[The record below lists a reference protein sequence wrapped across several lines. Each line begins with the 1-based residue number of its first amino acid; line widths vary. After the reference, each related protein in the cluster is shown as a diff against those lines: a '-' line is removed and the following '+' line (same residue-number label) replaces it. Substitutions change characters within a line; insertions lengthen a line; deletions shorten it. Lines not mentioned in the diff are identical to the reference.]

1 MIERLLKNELSRK
14 RWRTFKK
21 RKLAMAAMIGLL
33 VMTFL
38 TFLAPILANSKPI
51 YINFKGK
58 SYWPIFAE
66 YRATEFGVSDSMVVD
81 FRKLKLSDDDT
92 AIWPVVNWDPFESN
106 RKVDT
111 YPSAPS
117 DVNWF
122 GTDDRGRDVFTRI
135 LYGFKYSIIYAVV
148 VWVFSTI
155 MGIIVGGVMGY
166 FGGRVDFFGLRFVE
180 IFSTVPS
187 FFLLL
192 ILISLFTPS
201 LTLLVIISS
210 IFGWVG
216 ISYYVRGEFLKNRN
230 REFAEAARATGVP
243 TWKILFKHILP
254 NSLIPVITF
263 APFTIAG
270 HIAGL
275 ASLDFLGF
283 GLEIPTPSWGELLAQ
298 AHKNFTIA
306 WWLAVFP
313 SGALFLT
320 LVMMNLVGEGVRDA
334 FDPRKT

>member
-1 MIERLLKNELSRK
+1 MIERILKNDLSRK
-14 RWRTFKK
+14 RWRIFKK
-21 RKLAMAAMIGLL
+21 RKLAMAAMFGLL
-33 VMTFL
+33 TMTLL
-38 TFLAPILANSKPI
+38 TILAPILANSKPI
-51 YINFKGK
+51 YINFQGK
-58 SYWPIFAE
+58 SFWPIFSE
-66 YRATEFGVSDSMVVD
+66 YRATEFGVKDSMVVN
-81 FRKLKLSDDDT
+81 FRKLKMSENDFAL
-92 AIWPVVNWDPFESN
+92 WPPVSWDPYESN
-106 RKVDT
+106 RSVDF
-111 YPSAPS
+111 YPSPPS
-117 DVNWF
+117 SDNWF

-148 VWVFSTI
+148 VWIFSTI
-155 MGIIVGGVMGY
+155 IGIAIGGTMGY

-201 LTLLVIISS
+201 LTLLVVISS

-230 REFAEAARATGVP
+230 REFVEAARATGVP

-254 NSLIPVITF
+254 NSLVPVVTF

-313 SGALFLT
+313 SLALFAT